1 MIAFFAVSCEAKWAT
16 RTRLTRQITQ
26 VLTLDPSNPKGQ
38 WGVGRIF
45 LENSQ
50 PKEALPFLRRAVEL
64 ARLSRGEPLGASK
77 SSNKFNDRRTS
88 ARQAAQTGRTA
99 DKTSDMKPALNEVIG
114 DQTLGIMLLDLGV
127 CLGETA
133 HFSEQIGAFEESYR
147 LRPTD
152 QTFANMQR
160 VRQYMCD
167 WQDWYCVCV
176 CVCVRAR
183 APCART
189 IVCVS

>member
-1 MIAFFAVSCEAKWAT
+1 M
-16 RTRLTRQITQ
+16 Q

-64 ARLSRGEPLGASK
+64 ARLSRGEPLGAK
-77 SSNKFNDRRTS
+77 SSNKSDDRRTY

-99 DKTSDMKPALNEVIG
+99 DRTSDMKPALNEVIG
-114 DQTLGIMLLDLGV
+114 DQALGIMLLDLGV

-176 CVCVRAR
+176 CVCARALTAHRAR
-183 APCART
+183 N
-189 IVCVS
+189 IVCVW

>member
-1 MIAFFAVSCEAKWAT
+1 
-16 RTRLTRQITQ
+16 
-26 VLTLDPSNPKGQ
+26 
-38 WGVGRIF
+38 
-45 LENSQ
+45 
-50 PKEALPFLRRAVEL
+50 
-64 ARLSRGEPLGASK
+64 
-77 SSNKFNDRRTS
+77 
-88 ARQAAQTGRTA
+88 
-99 DKTSDMKPALNEVIG
+99 MKPALNEVIG
-114 DQTLGIMLLDLGV
+114 DQALGIMLLDLGV

-176 CVCVRAR
+176 CVCVCVCARAR
-183 APCART
+183 GAPCART
-189 IVCVS
+189 IVCVW